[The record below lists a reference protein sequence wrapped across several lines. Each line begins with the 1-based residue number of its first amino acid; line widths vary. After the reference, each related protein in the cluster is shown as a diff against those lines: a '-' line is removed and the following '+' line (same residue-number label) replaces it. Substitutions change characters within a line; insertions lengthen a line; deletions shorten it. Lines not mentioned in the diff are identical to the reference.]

1 MRSAASA
8 KQNDTR
14 LYGYGPPRKLNQHCS
29 GKAARSVARARQA
42 IQGPR
47 ATAHN
52 REAPEARKRYQ
63 RKQPHSAGGAAGS
76 QGPRSAGGAA

>member
-14 LYGYGPPRKLNQHCS
+14 LYGYGPSRKLNQHCS
-29 GKAARSVARARQA
+29 GKAARSVAGAPQA

-47 ATAHN
+47 ATAQ
-52 REAPEARKRYQ
+52 RERRSRGKRYQ

>member
-14 LYGYGPPRKLNQHCS
+14 LYGYGPSRKLNQHCS
-29 GKAARSVARARQA
+29 GKAARSVAGAPQA

-63 RKQPHSAGGAAGS
+63 GLARRAKRAQPRQEVWAHTTA
-76 QGPRSAGGAA
+76 